1 MLELF
6 VFIQIDMET
15 HTKKPRG
22 MIIGTMTVIK
32 HQFRQK

>member
-22 MIIGTMTVIK
+22 MNYDSHKTSV
-32 HQFRQK
+32 